1 MSFAQVTNGVMAY
14 PFKVPAIIH
23 TDGGDIDIRP
33 MDPAILATFGIFEVT
48 RTPRPED
55 TKTVSY
61 TSSSVDLV
69 DGRPVQV
76 WASMV
81 RTPRPEDT
89 AEESH
94 DRTVVTVGNV
104 STVVWTVRPKTDA
117 ELTADAEQAERDAVT
132 ERIKGAVEAL
142 ERIQQV
148 REMSNAEQTDAIRQL
163 AAAAVHL
170 VKELTI

>member
-1 MSFAQVTNGVMAY
+1 MNFAQVTNGVMAY

-33 MDPAILATFGIFEVT
+33 MDPAVLATFGIFEVT

-81 RTPRPEDT
+81 RTPRPKDT
-89 AEESH
+89 AAESH

-148 REMSNAEQTDAIRQL
+148 REMSNAQQTEAIQQL

-170 VKELTI
+170 VKELVL

>member
-1 MSFAQVTNGVMAY
+1 MTY

-33 MDPAILATFGIFEVT
+33 MDPAILATFGIFQVT

-61 TSSSVDLV
+61 TSSLVDLV

-76 WASMV
+76 WASMI

-117 ELTADAEQAERDAVT
+117 ELTADAEQAERNRANKRIIAAVK
-132 ERIKGAVEAL
+132 EL
-142 ERIQQV
+142 QRIQQV
-148 REMSNAEQTDAIRQL
+148 SEMSNAEQTDAIRQL

-170 VKELTI
+170 AQELIPNLSDMNGTP